1 MQNVPTPSKESRSA
15 GLDGRIQRL
24 EEEVRAMGS
33 EVRKMRT
40 DLAELKAVNSAILDS
55 TAQMLALWRK
65 MAPVEPTLKADF
77 PIRSLDH
84 LKEVD
89 DKIYGKMEKYVPLF
103 KSILGNN
110 LIKNLDQIISPEVI
124 IQLNYSGSRHK
135 YGLANFHNLNSVLQ
149 ESQKREGYALL
160 DYVKDIRLAFVRQKN
175 KIYKGK
181 SALKKAKPE
190 PGAEPESDSD

>member
-84 LKEVD
+84 
-89 DKIYGKMEKYVPLF
+89 
-103 KSILGNN
+103 S
-110 LIKNLDQIISPEVI
+110 
-124 IQLNYSGSRHK
+124 
-135 YGLANFHNLNSVLQ
+135 
-149 ESQKREGYALL
+149 
-160 DYVKDIRLAFVRQKN
+160 
-175 KIYKGK
+175 
-181 SALKKAKPE
+181 
-190 PGAEPESDSD
+190 